1 MGKVQFLVHPV
12 PKGEGMRL
20 KGLVLIAVLCA
31 AATALGQDRAS
42 STAPN
47 TVYVGADG
55 KFEANPDTAV
65 MQFNISAQ
73 ESTARAAYD
82 RATKDAE
89 QVREILRSNGIDPR
103 TAEISYYSIAPV
115 EEYQEGHSKLVGYQ
129 VNSSVTLKLKDFSKV
144 APIIQQLADAD
155 ITAHNSVSYTLENIE
170 AAKRKAVED
179 AYRRARDLAEALAS
193 ASGRTLGPLTSATI
207 DISENLRVVPVR
219 FSMAR
224 MAAQTAPAPTQEF
237 SPQTVSITA
246 HVNATFALK

>member
-1 MGKVQFLVHPV
+1 VRIVRIK
-12 PKGEGMRL
+12 R
-20 KGLVLIAVLCA
+20 LVLIAVLCF

-42 STAPN
+42 GAAPN

-82 RATKDAE
+82 RVSKEAE
-89 QVREILRSNGIDPR
+89 KVREILRTNGIDPKI
-103 TAEISYYSIAPV
+103 AEIGYYSIAPV
-115 EEYQEGHSKLVGYQ
+115 EEHHEGHAKLVGYQ

-155 ITAHNSVSYTLENIE
+155 ITASNSVSYTLENIE
-170 AAKRKAVED
+170 SAKRKAVEE
-179 AYRRARDLAEALAS
+179 AYRRARDLAEGLVS
-193 ASGRTLGPLTSATI
+193 ASGRTLGELSSATI
-207 DISENLRVVPVR
+207 DVSQNLRVIPVR

-224 MAAQTAPAPTQEF
+224 MAAQTAPAPTDEF

>member
-1 MGKVQFLVHPV
+1 
-12 PKGEGMRL
+12 MRL
-20 KGLVLIAVLCA
+20 KRLVFIAVLCA
-31 AATALGQDRAS
+31 ATTALGQDRAS
-42 STAPN
+42 SAAPN

-65 MQFNISAQ
+65 IQFNISAQ

-82 RATKDAE
+82 RASKEAE
-89 QVREILRSNGIDPR
+89 QVREILHDNSIDPK
-103 TAEISYYSIAPV
+103 TAEIGYYSIAPV
-115 EEYQEGHSKLVGYQ
+115 EEYHEGHAKLVGYQ

-155 ITAHNSVSYTLENIE
+155 ITANNSVSYTLEDIE
-170 AAKRKAVED
+170 SAKRKAVEN

-193 ASGRTLGPLTSATI
+193 ASGRTLGELSSATI
-207 DISENLRVVPVR
+207 DVSQNLRVVPVR

-224 MAAQTAPAPTQEF
+224 MAEQTAPAPTQEF

-246 HVNATFALK
+246 HVNTTFALK